1 VTTVDVSARA
11 QGAATQESRA
21 AERQERLTADVAELR
36 GRRGLAALVAGD
48 RWMLV
53 LGGVLLPLGLLL
65 VLLGWLG
72 ASRTVLVFEQLP
84 YLISGGLLGVALVV
98 AGGFV
103 YFAYWLT
110 LLVRESRRGREE
122 LAAALARVEVLLAD
136 AAARPVAGAAADGT
150 AAPGAHG
157 PGRLVATR
165 TGTMLHRAACQVVA
179 GREGLREVAPDAPG
193 FTPCRICEPLSD

>member
-1 VTTVDVSARA
+1 MTTVDVSARA
-11 QGAATQESRA
+11 QGAATQEGRA
-21 AERQERLTADVAELR
+21 AERQERLTSDVAELR

-53 LGGVLLPLGLLL
+53 LGGTLLPLGLLL

-110 LLVRESRRGREE
+110 LLVRENRRGREE
-122 LAAALARVEVLLAD
+122 LTAALTRVEALLAD
-136 AAARPVAGAAADGT
+136 AAVRTASAPAGG
-150 AAPGAHG
+150 APSG

-179 GREGLREVAPDAPG
+179 GRDGLREVAPDAPG